1 MLMLKEMR
9 LVMTKKNPGQ
19 PDNNELELTEDAL
32 EQVSGG
38 FNPQPDPP
46 GRADKWNQQISQGLL
61 LHAVKVAVQKI

>member
-1 MLMLKEMR
+1 
-9 LVMTKKNPGQ
+9 MTKKNPGQ

-61 LHAVKVAVQKI
+61 LPAVKVAVQKI